1 MVVSAA
7 KLEANRRNALRSTG
21 PRTPEGKER
30 SKLNAVTHGCR
41 AETLIVHDEDP
52 QEFEARRQAWIADL
66 APRSDAEQRAV
77 EDAVIYSW
85 RQDRARRA
93 EVALA
98 DARLADHDGDGDTSV
113 EQQVAE
119 LGRRLF
125 LDRLGPIEFYPT
137 GIDDPEMG
145 DRDASTSLA
154 HAGKLD
160 PDDPA
165 MLVLRLKSTL
175 EGCEWILGEWAKLKK
190 ALDRGQSWLSSDKLR
205 AVRLLGKQPL
215 DAIDD
220 EDVAMVFL
228 ASFVLKPDRSKW
240 YWEISMELIDDDTD
254 RFRKSAAT
262 RQLQLLM
269 PADVASARDAL
280 RALIDRATK
289 PLTAKAEAF
298 RERARIKAALAA
310 DILAFDPSV
319 EAERLRRHE
328 LASGR
333 AMARSLD
340 TLFKLRRAPEAAAS
354 SVVSGRNLSVVGCP
368 LPVADSEGELVA
380 KSIAPNE
387 ATGGCGI
394 VTIEPTDEEIDT
406 TWAQE
411 IDTNEATDDP
421 VPAVNGPLSDVVCEP
436 CERVT
441 NEPIDGPLSAV
452 SDSLSEN
459 AAPSDDVT
467 NEANGVHENVTNEA
481 TGAGKNLTNEPNAGD
496 RELQTPI
503 EGGTIP
509 QQVTAGTAT
518 ETTDEAL
525 KRIRRTREEEVWKL
539 NEQARKEAELA
550 MTTRRAHRA
559 QGREQRMKNGKR
571 AGTPE
576 LQAGRTGQIT
586 INESKDSVDLYMK
599 MDPKAKNAYL
609 RGELEKVKA
618 TYADALR
625 KFVEQDPSFLERAL
639 SGRGSSRARKKSKNA
654 EAEDRLEQ
662 RVIFAELVKRG

>member
-7 KLEANRRNALRSTG
+7 KLEANRRNALKSTG
-21 PRTPEGKER
+21 PRTQEGKDR
-30 SKLNAVTHGCR
+30 SKMNAVTHGCR
-41 AETLIVHDEDP
+41 AETLIVHDEDL
-52 QEFEARRQAWIADL
+52 QELEARRQAWIADL

-77 EDAVIYSW
+77 EDAVSYSW

-113 EQQVAE
+113 EQQVTE

-145 DRDASTSLA
+145 DREASTSLA
-154 HAGKLD
+154 GAGKLN

-165 MLVLRLKSTL
+165 ILVLRLKSTL
-175 EGCEWILGEWAKLKK
+175 EGCEWLLGEWAKLKK
-190 ALDRGQSWLSSDKLR
+190 ALDRGQSWISPDKLR

-228 ASFVLKPDRSKW
+228 ASFVLKPDRGKW
-240 YWEISMELIDDDTD
+240 YWEISMELNDDDTQ
-254 RFRKSAAT
+254 RFRNAATT
-262 RQLQLLM
+262 RQLHLLK
-269 PADVASARDAL
+269 PANVASARDAL
-280 RALIDRATK
+280 RALIDRATE

-340 TLFKLRRAPEAAAS
+340 TLFKLRRAPDVAAS
-354 SVVSGRNLSVVGCP
+354 SVISGGNLSVVGCS
-368 LPVADSEGELVA
+368 LPVAEGEGEMVP
-380 KSIAPNE
+380 KSISPNE
-387 ATGGCGI
+387 ATNRRGI

-406 TWAQE
+406 TSAQE
-411 IDTNEATDDP
+411 IDTNEATYGP
-421 VPAVNGPLSDVVCEP
+421 VPPVSCPLPGVVCEL
-436 CERVT
+436 CESVT

-452 SDSLSEN
+452 SGSLSEN
-459 AAPSDDVT
+459 AAPSEDVT
-467 NEANGVHENVTNEA
+467 NEANAVHENVPSEA
-481 TGAGKNLTNEPNAGD
+481 TGAGKNLTNDAGD
-496 RELQTPI
+496 GELQAPI
-503 EGGTIP
+503 DGGTVHQP
-509 QQVTAGTAT
+509 VTAGITT

-525 KRIRRTREEEVWKL
+525 KRIRRTREEEVRKL
-539 NEQARKEAELA
+539 NELARKEVELA
-550 MTTRRAHRA
+550 MAARRAHRTER
-559 QGREQRMKNGKR
+559 REQRMKDGKR
-571 AGTPE
+571 AGTAEPK
-576 LQAGRTGQIT
+576 AGHTGQIT
-586 INESKDSVDLYMK
+586 INGSEDAADLYMK
-599 MDPKAKNAYL
+599 IDAKAKSKYL

-618 TYADALR
+618 TFAAAIR
-625 KFVEQDPSFLERAL
+625 KLAKQDPSFQEKAL
-639 SGRGSSRARKKSKNA
+639 SGRGSSRAHKKSKNA

-662 RVIFAELVKRG
+662 RVNFAELAKRG

>member
-7 KLEANRRNALRSTG
+7 KLEANRRNALKSTG
-21 PRTPEGKER
+21 PRTQEGKER
-30 SKLNAVTHGCR
+30 SKMNAVTHGCR

-52 QEFEARRQAWIADL
+52 QELEARRQAWIASL

-98 DARLADHDGDGDTSV
+98 DARLADLDADGDTSV
-113 EQQVAE
+113 EQQVTE

-125 LDRLGPIEFYPT
+125 LDRLGPIEFYPN
-137 GIDDPEMG
+137 GIDDPEMS
-145 DRDASTSLA
+145 DREASTSLA
-154 HAGKLD
+154 GAGKLN

-165 MLVLRLKSTL
+165 ILVLRLKSTL

-228 ASFVLKPDRSKW
+228 ASFVLKPDRDKW

-280 RALIDRATK
+280 RALIDRATE
-289 PLTAKAEAF
+289 PLMAKAEAF

-340 TLFKLRRAPEAAAS
+340 TLFKLRRAPEAAGS
-354 SVVSGRNLSVVGCP
+354 SVVSGRTLSAVSCP
-368 LPVADSEGELVA
+368 LPFADVAAEVVA
-380 KSIAPNE
+380 NPIAPNE
-387 ATGGCGI
+387 ATGESGI
-394 VTIEPTDEEIDT
+394 VTNEPIYEEIDT
-406 TWAQE
+406 TWPKE
-411 IDTNEATDDP
+411 IDTNEATDGP
-421 VPAVNGPLSDVVCEP
+421 VPAVNRPLSGVECAP
-436 CERVT
+436 CENVT
-441 NEPIDGPLSAV
+441 NEPTDGP
-452 SDSLSEN
+452 LSEN
-459 AAPSDDVT
+459 AAPIGDVTNGANAVRDNVT
-467 NEANGVHENVTNEA
+467 NEANDARTNLANEA
-481 TGAGKNLTNEPNAGD
+481 TAGD
-496 RELQTPI
+496 REIQSPI

-509 QQVTAGTAT
+509 HPQTAETTT
-518 ETTDEAL
+518 ETTEEAV
-525 KRIRRTREEEVWKL
+525 KRIRRTREEDVRKL
-539 NEQARKEAELA
+539 NEQARKEAEMA
-550 MTTRRAHRA
+550 MAARRAHRA
-559 QGREQRMKNGKR
+559 ERREQKMKNVQR
-571 AGTPE
+571 AGTAE
-576 LQAGRTGQIT
+576 LQEAHTGEIT
-586 INESKDSVDLYMK
+586 TNGPEDPVELYVH
-599 MDPKAKNAYL
+599 MDAKAKSEYL
-609 RGELEKVKA
+609 RGELEKVKVI
-618 TYADALR
+618 YAAALR
-625 KFVEQDPSFLERAL
+625 KFAEQDPAFLEKAL
-639 SGRGSSRARKKSKNA
+639 SGRGSSRASKKSKNA
-654 EAEDRLEQ
+654 AAEDRLGQ
-662 RVIFAELVKRG
+662 RANLAELLESG

>member
-7 KLEANRRNALRSTG
+7 KLEANRRNALKSTG
-21 PRTPEGKER
+21 PRTQEGKDR
-30 SKLNAVTHGCR
+30 SKMNAVTHGCR
-41 AETLIVHDEDP
+41 AETLIVHDEDL
-52 QEFEARRQAWIADL
+52 QELEARRQAWIADL

-77 EDAVIYSW
+77 EDAVSYSW

-113 EQQVAE
+113 EQQVTE

-145 DRDASTSLA
+145 DREASTSLA
-154 HAGKLD
+154 GAGKLD

-165 MLVLRLKSTL
+165 ILVLRLKSTL

-190 ALDRGQSWLSSDKLR
+190 ALDRGQSWLSSDKLK

-228 ASFVLKPDRSKW
+228 ASFVLKPDRGKW

-254 RFRKSAAT
+254 RFRKNAAT

-280 RALIDRATK
+280 RALIDRATE

-340 TLFKLRRAPEAAAS
+340 TLFKLRRAPEAAES
-354 SVVSGRNLSVVGCP
+354 SVVSGRNLSVVGCA
-368 LPVADSEGELVA
+368 LPIADGEGELVA

-387 ATGGCGI
+387 ATGGCRI
-394 VTIEPTDEEIDT
+394 ATIEPTDEEIDT

-411 IDTNEATDDP
+411 IDTNEATDGP
-421 VPAVNGPLSDVVCEP
+421 VPAVNCPLSGVVCEP
-436 CERVT
+436 CENVT
-441 NEPIDGPLSAV
+441 NEPTDGPLSAV
-452 SDSLSEN
+452 SGTLSEN
-459 AAPSDDVT
+459 AAASEDAT
-467 NEANGVHENVTNEA
+467 NEANAVHEAVTNEA
-481 TGAGKNLTNEPNAGD
+481 TGAGKNLTNEANAGD
-496 RELQTPI
+496 GELQAPI
-503 EGGTIP
+503 DGGTVLEP
-509 QQVTAGTAT
+509 VTAGITT

-525 KRIRRTREEEVWKL
+525 KRIRRTREEDVRKL
-539 NEQARKEAELA
+539 NERARKEVELA
-550 MTTRRAHRA
+550 MAARRAHRA
-559 QGREQRMKNGKR
+559 ERREQRMKVSRR
-571 AGTPE
+571 AGTTGPE
-576 LQAGRTGQIT
+576 AGHTGQIA
-586 INESKDSVDLYMK
+586 INGFDTSADLYMK
-599 MDPKAKNAYL
+599 MDAKAKTQYL

-618 TYADALR
+618 TYAAALQ
-625 KFVEQDPSFLERAL
+625 KFVEQDPSFLEKAL

-654 EAEDRLEQ
+654 AAEDRLEQ
-662 RVIFAELVKRG
+662 RVNFAELVKSG